1 MENRFNTIAGWVL
14 GSGVVALAL
23 SSLSYRYFEAGKT
36 HAPEKPGYAVE
47 GGEGEGGG
55 AKAEVPFETLLASAD
70 VAKGEATFKK
80 CMSCHTINAGGADGI
95 GPHLHGVV
103 GRAIGSTGFAYSD
116 ALKAKGGTW
125 DFASLNEWLHNP
137 KKFAEGNKMS
147 FPGLPDAAERA
158 NLIVYLNSQGSN
170 LPLPAAP
177 AAPAAGAEGAAPETA
192 ALVGDAAAG
201 EKSFAKC
208 KACHTID
215 AGRRQRRRAEPG
227 WRLWRSDRHGPR
239 RVRLLRCAEGQGRQ
253 VGRRRA
259 RRLADQAQR
268 LRSRHQDE
276 LRRQQQP
283 AGTRQPDRLHE
294 DQVRRRGD
302 SPNSK
307 RRGRMAPPFLFSA

>member
-177 AAPAAGAEGAAPETA
+177 AAPAAGAEGAVPETA

-215 AGRRQRRRAEPG
+215 AGGANGVGPNLAGVYGEAIATGRGGFAFSDALKAKGGKWDDAALDAWLTKPSAFAPGTKMSYAGSSNPQERAN
-227 WRLWRSDRHGPR
+227 LI
-239 RVRLLRCAEGQGRQ
+239 AYMK
-253 VGRRRA
+253 
-259 RRLADQAQR
+259 
-268 LRSRHQDE
+268 
-276 LRRQQQP
+276 
-283 AGTRQPDRLHE
+283 T
-294 DQVRRRGD
+294 
-302 SPNSK
+302 K
-307 RRGRMAPPFLFSA
+307 

>member
-177 AAPAAGAEGAAPETA
+177 AAPAAGAEGAVPETA

-215 AGRRQRRRAEPG
+215 AGGANGVGPNLAGVYGEAIATGRGGFAFSDALKAKGGKWDDAALDAWLTKPSAFAPGTKMSYAGSTNPQERAN
-227 WRLWRSDRHGPR
+227 LI
-239 RVRLLRCAEGQGRQ
+239 AYMK
-253 VGRRRA
+253 
-259 RRLADQAQR
+259 
-268 LRSRHQDE
+268 
-276 LRRQQQP
+276 
-283 AGTRQPDRLHE
+283 T
-294 DQVRRRGD
+294 
-302 SPNSK
+302 K
-307 RRGRMAPPFLFSA
+307 

>member
-14 GSGVVALAL
+14 GSGMVALAL
-23 SSLSYRYFEAGKT
+23 SSLSYRYFEAGKH

-47 GGEGEGGG
+47 GAEGEGEAG

-70 VAKGEATFKK
+70 AAKGEATFKK
-80 CMSCHTINAGGADGI
+80 CVSCHAITPGGAAGV
-95 GPHLHGVV
+95 GPNLHGIL
-103 GRAIGSTGFAYSD
+103 GRAIASSSFAYSD
-116 ALKAKGGTW
+116 GLKAKGGNW

-177 AAPAAGAEGAAPETA
+177 AAPAAGEEGAAPETA

-215 AGRRQRRRAEPG
+215 AGGANGVGPNLAGIYGEAVATGRGGFAFSDALKTKGGKWDDAALDAWLTKPSAFAPGTKMSYAGSTNPQERAN
-227 WRLWRSDRHGPR
+227 LI
-239 RVRLLRCAEGQGRQ
+239 AYMK
-253 VGRRRA
+253 
-259 RRLADQAQR
+259 
-268 LRSRHQDE
+268 
-276 LRRQQQP
+276 
-283 AGTRQPDRLHE
+283 T
-294 DQVRRRGD
+294 
-302 SPNSK
+302 K
-307 RRGRMAPPFLFSA
+307 